1 MEVKAQDYFGCY
13 IGFYLLSFT
22 LQYLIF
28 GLYQKLEKEKK
39 RQPTMAKNHKKMKNL
54 YPIVGI
60 IFFFI
65 SSTLIAQNNIEFYSL
80 INDATNLAKNGKLDS
95 AIITYEDAFILKK
108 YVHTSYLQKVLKLSK
123 EKKDE
128 VRVRKYTSQIN
139 TQLKGTK
146 LELIPIID
154 SLLREDQRI
163 RSNKHYK
170 ASKYYWKCL
179 NDCNCNKQSKK
190 YLKSTFL
197 RNEWID
203 TDKSN
208 ASYLLKLIDE
218 YGYLGEELIGKRSS
232 ETFVMLLHYDVDTN
246 NIVLSPILDKALE
259 EGSILPK
266 EYAMILDR
274 HSFFINNTQTY
285 WMWPCSSKGDKLPF
299 KETEILEILERRES
313 IGIFDSKFWQENK
326 REYWIL
332 RNRLNN

>member
-1 MEVKAQDYFGCY
+1 M
-13 IGFYLLSFT
+13 
-22 LQYLIF
+22 
-28 GLYQKLEKEKK
+28 
-39 RQPTMAKNHKKMKNL
+39 
-54 YPIVGI
+54 
-60 IFFFI
+60 
-65 SSTLIAQNNIEFYSL
+65 
-80 INDATNLAKNGKLDS
+80 
-95 AIITYEDAFILKK
+95 
-108 YVHTSYLQKVLKLSK
+108 
-123 EKKDE
+123 
-128 VRVRKYTSQIN
+128 
-139 TQLKGTK
+139 
-146 LELIPIID
+146 
-154 SLLREDQRI
+154 
-163 RSNKHYK
+163 
-170 ASKYYWKCL
+170 
-179 NDCNCNKQSKK
+179 
-190 YLKSTFL
+190 